1 MTNPVTAD
9 RRHFEDLAI
18 GETVP
23 LGAVTITREMIVTF
37 ARAYDP
43 LPFHLDEEAAKR
55 SLLGGLAASGWQ
67 TAGLSLK
74 LLVDAFLSKVASA
87 GGLGFSDLKW
97 KKPVLKGDTITGTAT
112 IASLRRS
119 RSHPQWGIASIDLDI
134 RNQRGVQ
141 VMTLTL
147 ANLIDTRHP
156 ETGTMATPQQ
166 PYDLEAGSASASP
179 LGGDGASSASEGS
192 PSKGSAR

>member
-1 MTNPVTAD
+1 MTNPVTAN
-9 RRHFEDLAI
+9 RRHFEDLSV
-18 GETVP
+18 GETVT
-23 LGAVTITREMIVTF
+23 LGAVTVTREMIIEF

-74 LLVDAFLSKVASA
+74 LLVEAFLGKIASA
-87 GGLGFSDLKW
+87 GGLGFSDLNW

-112 IASLRRS
+112 IATLRRS
-119 RSHPQWGIASIDLDI
+119 RSHPQWGIVGIDLDI
-134 RNQRGVQ
+134 RNQRGIQ

-147 ANLIDTRHP
+147 NNLVDTRHP
-156 ETGTMATPQQ
+156 ETGTQPQPEL
-166 PYDLEAGSASASP
+166 PYDIAHRHVPNA
-179 LGGDGASSASEGS
+179 GGD
-192 PSKGSAR
+192 K

>member
-1 MTNPVTAD
+1 MTNPVTAN
-9 RRHFEDLAI
+9 RRHFEDLSV
-18 GETVP
+18 GETVT
-23 LGAVTITREMIVTF
+23 LGAVTVTREMIIEF

-74 LLVDAFLSKVASA
+74 LLVEAFLGKIASA

-119 RSHPQWGIASIDLDI
+119 RSHPQ
-134 RNQRGVQ
+134 RR
-141 VMTLTL
+141 
-147 ANLIDTRHP
+147 R
-156 ETGTMATPQQ
+156 QQ
-166 PYDLEAGSASASP
+166 ACDHRRRK
-179 LGGDGASSASEGS
+179 
-192 PSKGSAR
+192 PSRAR

>member
-1 MTNPVTAD
+1 MSNPANPVTAD

-18 GETVP
+18 GETVT
-23 LGAVTITREMIVTF
+23 LGAVTITREMIFDF

-43 LPFHLDEEAAKR
+43 LLFHLDEDAAKR

-74 LLVDAFLSKVASA
+74 MLVDAFLGKIASA
-87 GGLGFSDLKW
+87 GGLGFTNLKW
-97 KKPVLKGDTITGTAT
+97 KKPVLKGDTISGTAT

-119 RSHPQWGIASIDLDI
+119 RSHPQWGIVGIDLDI
-134 RNQRGVQ
+134 RNQHGIQ

-147 ANLIDTRHP
+147 ANLVDTRHP
-156 ETGTMATPQQ
+156 ETGTQPQPEL
-166 PYDLEAGSASASP
+166 PYDIAHRHLPNA
-179 LGGDGASSASEGS
+179 GGD
-192 PSKGSAR
+192 K